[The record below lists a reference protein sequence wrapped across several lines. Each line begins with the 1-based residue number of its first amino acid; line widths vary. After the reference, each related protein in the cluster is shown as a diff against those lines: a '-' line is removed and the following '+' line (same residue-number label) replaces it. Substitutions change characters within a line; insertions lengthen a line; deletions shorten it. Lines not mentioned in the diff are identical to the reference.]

1 MEQGLLGAPS
11 PIPTECL
18 LLKNLFDPTTETEE
32 DWHLDIA
39 EDVKEECGKHGPVDH
54 IFVDK
59 DSRVRYI
66 ALRTGIEGV
75 SEGVAPSTRG
85 REHNLLGALTGVE
98 RVSRTQGFVYLKFAT
113 TQGSMAAQQA
123 LNARW
128 FARRMIVAEFQFV
141 AVYNTHF
148 GL

>member
-1 MEQGLLGAPS
+1 MGVVPMEQGLLGTPS

-59 DSRVRYI
+59 DSRVRGSH
-66 ALRTGIEGV
+66 L
-75 SEGVAPSTRG
+75 SLCL
-85 REHNLLGALTGVE
+85 LLGAAARWEGMWVE
-98 RVSRTQGFVYLKFAT
+98 RA
-113 TQGSMAAQQA
+113 
-123 LNARW
+123 
-128 FARRMIVAEFQFV
+128 
-141 AVYNTHF
+141 
-148 GL
+148 

>member
-1 MEQGLLGAPS
+1 MPGMAGTGPSSAGGQVPMEQGLLGAPS

-59 DSRVRYI
+59 DSRVRSI
-66 ALRTGIEGV
+66 AVPPHGRRQV
-75 SEGVAPSTRG
+75 SVRMSLHPS
-85 REHNLLGALTGVE
+85 AD
-98 RVSRTQGFVYLKFAT
+98 A
-113 TQGSMAAQQA
+113 SMTC
-123 LNARW
+123 LAR
-128 FARRMIVAEFQFV
+128 
-141 AVYNTHF
+141 
-148 GL
+148 

>member
-59 DSRVRYI
+59 DSR
-66 ALRTGIEGV
+66 
-75 SEGVAPSTRG
+75 
-85 REHNLLGALTGVE
+85 
-98 RVSRTQGFVYLKFAT
+98 GFVYLKFAT

-128 FARRMIVAEFQFV
+128 FARRMIAAEFQFV